1 MNPDDARPGGLMADA
16 NVAADADGQ
25 GGADGQSGADGQGDA
40 DGTGPGGT
48 AGRRVSFR
56 TSGLVIELEITGSG
70 ESRQMAGRLI
80 PAQSGVVEIRG
91 VIAVEADARGRFTA
105 DAVPPGQV
113 SVRCRLG
120 TDADGARIATGWV
133 ALQAAPAAGT
143 PGAPG

>member
-1 MNPDDARPGGLMADA
+1 MADA
-16 NVAADADGQ
+16 NEATDADGQ
-25 GGADGQSGADGQGDA
+25 SDA
-40 DGTGPGGT
+40 DGTGPGGA

-56 TSGLVIELEITGSG
+56 TSGLVIELEFTGSG

-105 DAVPPGQV
+105 GAVPPGQV

-120 TDADGARIATGWV
+120 TDGDRATIATGWV
-133 ALQAAPAAGT
+133 AL
-143 PGAPG
+143 

>member
-1 MNPDDARPGGLMADA
+1 MADA
-16 NVAADADGQ
+16 NVATDADGP
-25 GGADGQSGADGQGDA
+25 GGA

-48 AGRRVSFR
+48 TGRRVSFR

-91 VIAVEADARGRFTA
+91 VIAVETDARGRFTA

-120 TDADGARIATGWV
+120 TDADRARIATGWV
-133 ALQAAPAAGT
+133 AL
-143 PGAPG
+143 

>member
-1 MNPDDARPGGLMADA
+1 MVNPDDGRRGALVADA
-16 NVAADADGQ
+16 NVPADAAGQ
-25 GGADGQSGADGQGDA
+25 GGVPGLRGLPERTGADVTAQG
-40 DGTGPGGT
+40 GETERQT
-48 AGRRVSFR
+48 VSFR

-120 TDADGARIATGWV
+120 TDADRARIATGWV
-133 ALQAAPAAGT
+133 AL
-143 PGAPG
+143 

>member
-1 MNPDDARPGGLMADA
+1 VNPDDPGPGGLMADA
-16 NVAADADGQ
+16 E
-25 GGADGQSGADGQGDA
+25 
-40 DGTGPGGT
+40 
-48 AGRRVSFR
+48 GRRRVLFR

-120 TDADGARIATGWV
+120 TDADRASIATGWV
-133 ALQAAPAAGT
+133 AL
-143 PGAPG
+143 